1 MAGLLCFLSSF
12 PQGSLAPHGL
22 WLQWL
27 MNCDIPCLLIWQ
39 ERIRF
44 SKLTPM
50 RMDFLWALPPRLD
63 ASESSGGLWSDR
75 QRGWWPWQSEKGA
88 LAGRVPH
95 PTVKASDDPQASL
108 QSSDIP
114 PPGPQPHHLG
124 SSLLLP
130 HWLKPP
136 RGRPALPTSILCLGR
151 TEAHG
156 AVGNKRQWLTRLG
169 ASWPKARAQLQPV
182 TAQRGLHPWPQP
194 PFALPQACVNLLSQP
209 QCRPESQ
216 APAQPFRLLSLLSS
230 SSPCCSPAYLVL
242 YKKKSSLLFFS

>member
-12 PQGSLAPHGL
+12 PQGSLAPYGL

-88 LAGRVPH
+88 PAGRVPH
-95 PTVKASDDPQASL
+95 PTLKAPDDPQASL
-108 QSSDIP
+108 QSSDTP

-136 RGRPALPTSILCLGR
+136 RGRPALPASILCLGR

-156 AVGNKRQWLTRLG
+156 AVGNKRQWLTRLR
-169 ASWPKARAQLQPV
+169 ASWPKAQPSSSQSLHREAS
-182 TAQRGLHPWPQP
+182 TLGL
-194 PFALPQACVNLLSQP
+194 NLLSPYPKPVWTCSFSHSAGRNPRPQP
-209 QCRPESQ
+209 S
-216 APAQPFRLLSLLSS
+216 PFVFSA
-230 SSPCCSPAYLVL
+230 CCPHPVLVVHVL
-242 YKKKSSLLFFS
+242 I